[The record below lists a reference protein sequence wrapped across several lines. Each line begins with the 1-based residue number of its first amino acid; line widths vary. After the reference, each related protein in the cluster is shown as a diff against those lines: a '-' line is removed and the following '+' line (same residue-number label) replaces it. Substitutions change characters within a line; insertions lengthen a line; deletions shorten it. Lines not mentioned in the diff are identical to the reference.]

1 MQMTNNSARTQT
13 CVKVVTQLQ
22 PRNAYLPEPD
32 RRAPF
37 QSEFI
42 PVMIK
47 AVKQLRGLL
56 GKRLHSVYVSGD
68 IVWRRAVV
76 KESVLSLTV
85 VCQHAL
91 TLDQSNALNTL
102 LWRLKTSHSKVIS
115 DCHIDIVTVSHV
127 RDLSQIFH
135 WGFFFKHRAICLYG
149 QDLSASFGLF
159 EASWEVAKAMNPD
172 ISDKLARAK
181 QKITAATTWNTQLNT
196 AQSIADTLIRGAFGL
211 VLHKEA
217 YWSESLNECAD
228 AFIKHYP
235 DKKMAIE
242 RLFILL
248 ERKPVKKR
256 AVMTLLNDFGD
267 WLIKEYARID
277 FKIG

>member
-13 CVKVVTQLQ
+13 CVKVVTQL
-22 PRNAYLPEPD
+22 PSRNAFLPEPD
-32 RRAPF
+32 RYAPL
-37 QSEFI
+37 QSDFI

-47 AVKQLRGLL
+47 AVKQLRRLL
-56 GKRLHSVYVSGD
+56 GNRLHSVYISGD
-68 IVWRRAVV
+68 LVWRRAVV

-85 VCQHAL
+85 VCQQAL

-102 LWRLKTSHSKVIS
+102 LWRLKTSHHKIIN
-115 DCHIDIVTVSHV
+115 DCHIDIVTTSHV
-127 RDLSQIFH
+127 RDLSQVFH

-149 QDLSASFGLF
+149 QDLSVSFGLF

-172 ISDKLARAK
+172 LSGKLARAK
-181 QKITAATTWNTQLNT
+181 QKVTAASTWNTQLNT
-196 AQSIADTLIRGAFGL
+196 AQWIADTLIRGAFGL
-211 VLHKEA
+211 VMHKEGR
-217 YWSESLNECAD
+217 WSESLEECAE

-235 DKKMAIE
+235 AQKTTVE